1 MNILIVASE
10 AHPFIKTGGLGD
22 VIGALPVALRELGA
36 DVRVVIPNY
45 RDIKKEIKEELKYID
60 NFTVNV
66 GWRNQYCG
74 ILEYEYDGV
83 KFYLLDNEY
92 YFKRGGLYGY
102 YDDGE
107 KFAFFDRAVLEF
119 IRHIDWIPDIL
130 HCNDWQT
137 GMVPVLLKLEY
148 AKEEKFKN
156 MKTIFSIHNLF
167 FKGMFDPQVLPELF
181 GYDYEA
187 FNNGSLE
194 HYGAVSFLKG
204 GINYSDNVTTVSK
217 SYAEEIKTPEYGEE
231 LDGLLRYRD
240 SVLKGIVNG
249 IDYREYNPE
258 EDNYIYSNY
267 SINEIENK
275 KINKERL
282 QKELELPV
290 NSDVP
295 MIGLVSRLTHQKG
308 CDLII
313 NILEDLLMEDVQVVI
328 LGTGDYMYEE
338 SFKKFQ
344 GRHLDKV
351 SANIRFSNEL
361 AHKIYAAS
369 DMFLMPSLF
378 EPCGLGQLIALR
390 YGSIP
395 IVRETGGLKDTVIP
409 YNEYD
414 ETGNGFG
421 FKNYKFEELLNVIQY
436 ALKIYRN
443 KNKWGNIIRK
453 AMSADNSWEKSAKEY
468 MEIYNELLSNSD
480 KNKFLIELI

>member
-22 VIGALPVALRELGA
+22 VIGALPVALNDLGA

-45 RDIKKEIKEELKYID
+45 RDIKKEIKENLKYID

-74 ILEYEYDGV
+74 ILEYEHEGV

-92 YFKRGGLYGY
+92 YFNRGGLYGY

-119 IRHIDWIPDIL
+119 AKHIDWVPDIL

-148 AKEEKFKN
+148 SKEEKFKN
-156 MKTIFSIHNLF
+156 MKTMFSIHNLF
-167 FKGMFDPQVLPELF
+167 FKGMFDPKVLPELF
-181 GYDYEA
+181 GYDYES
-187 FNNGSLE
+187 FNSGSLE

-204 GINYSDNVTTVSK
+204 GINYADKVTTVSK
-217 SYAEEIKTPEYGEE
+217 SYAEEIKTPEYGEQLE
-231 LDGLLRYRD
+231 GLLRYR
-240 SVLKGIVNG
+240 SSALEGIVNG
-249 IDYREYNPE
+249 IDYKEYNPE
-258 EDNYIYSNY
+258 EDKYIYSTY
-267 SINEIENK
+267 SVNDLENK
-275 KINKERL
+275 KINKEEL
-282 QKELELPV
+282 QKELGLTV
-290 NSDVP
+290 NKDVP

-313 NILEDLLMEDVQVVI
+313 NILEELLKEDIQVVV

-338 SFKKFQ
+338 SFKSFQ
-344 GRHLDKV
+344 GRHPNKI
-351 SANIRFSNEL
+351 SANIKFSNEL

-395 IVRETGGLKDTVIP
+395 IVRETGGLKDTVTP

-421 FKNYKFEELLNVIQY
+421 FKNYRFEELFNITKY

-443 KNKWGNIIRK
+443 KDKWNNIVRQ
-453 AMSADNSWEKSAKEY
+453 AMSSDNSWEKSAKEY
-468 MEIYNELLSNSD
+468 IEIYNQLIINND
-480 KNKFLIELI
+480 NK

>member
-22 VIGALPVALRELGA
+22 VIGALPVALNDLGA

-45 RDIKKEIKEELKYID
+45 RDIKKEIKENLKYID

-74 ILEYEYDGV
+74 ILEYEHEGV
-83 KFYLLDNEY
+83 RFYLLDNEY
-92 YFKRGGLYGY
+92 YFNRGGLYGY

-119 IRHIDWIPDIL
+119 AKHIDWVPDIL

-148 AKEEKFKN
+148 SKEEKFKN
-156 MKTIFSIHNLF
+156 MKTMFSIHNLF
-167 FKGMFDPQVLPELF
+167 FKGMFDPKVLPELF
-181 GYDYEA
+181 GYDYES

-204 GINYSDNVTTVSK
+204 GINYADKVTTVSK
-217 SYAEEIKTPEYGEE
+217 SYAEEIKTPEYGEQLE
-231 LDGLLRYRD
+231 GLLRYR
-240 SVLKGIVNG
+240 SSALEGIVNG
-249 IDYREYNPE
+249 IDYKEYNPE
-258 EDNYIYSNY
+258 EDKYIYSTY
-267 SINEIENK
+267 SVNDLENK
-275 KINKERL
+275 KINKEEL
-282 QKELELPV
+282 QKELGLTV
-290 NSDVP
+290 NKDVP

-313 NILEDLLMEDVQVVI
+313 NILEELLKEDIQVVV

-338 SFKKFQ
+338 SFKSFQ
-344 GRHLDKV
+344 GRHPNKI
-351 SANIRFSNEL
+351 SANIKFSNEL

-395 IVRETGGLKDTVIP
+395 IVRETGGLKDTVTP

-421 FKNYKFEELLNVIQY
+421 FKNYRFEELFNITKY

-443 KNKWGNIIRK
+443 KDKWNNIVRQ
-453 AMSADNSWEKSAKEY
+453 AMSSDNSWEKSAKEY
-468 MEIYNELLSNSD
+468 IEIYNQLIINND
-480 KNKFLIELI
+480 NK

>member
-22 VIGALPVALRELGA
+22 VIGALPVALNDLGA

-45 RDIKKEIKEELKYID
+45 RDIKKEIKENLKYIA

-74 ILEYEYDGV
+74 ILEYEHEGV

-92 YFKRGGLYGY
+92 YFNRGGLYGY

-119 IRHIDWIPDIL
+119 VKHIDWVPDIL

-148 AKEEKFKN
+148 SKEEKFKN
-156 MKTIFSIHNLF
+156 MKTMFSIHNLF
-167 FKGMFDPQVLPELF
+167 FKGMFDPKVLPELF
-181 GYDYEA
+181 GYDYES

-204 GINYSDNVTTVSK
+204 GINYADKVTTVSK
-217 SYAEEIKTPEYGEE
+217 SYAEEIKTPEYGEQLE
-231 LDGLLRYRD
+231 GLLRYRS
-240 SVLKGIVNG
+240 SVLEGIVNG
-249 IDYREYNPE
+249 IDYKEYNPE
-258 EDNYIYSNY
+258 EDKYIYSTY
-267 SINEIENK
+267 SVNDLENK
-275 KINKERL
+275 KINKEEL
-282 QKELELPV
+282 QKELGLTV
-290 NSDVP
+290 NKDVP

-313 NILEDLLMEDVQVVI
+313 NILEELLKEDIQVVV

-338 SFKKFQ
+338 SFKSFQ
-344 GRHLDKV
+344 GRHPNKI
-351 SANIRFSNEL
+351 SANIKFSNEL

-395 IVRETGGLKDTVIP
+395 IVRETGGLKDTVTP

-421 FKNYKFEELLNVIQY
+421 FKNYRFEELLNIIKY
-436 ALKIYRN
+436 ALKIYEN
-443 KNKWGNIIRK
+443 KDKWNNIVRQ

-468 MEIYNELLSNSD
+468 IEIYNKLITNND
-480 KNKFLIELI
+480 NK

>member
-22 VIGALPVALRELGA
+22 VIGALPVALNDLGA

-45 RDIKKEIKEELKYID
+45 RDIKKEIKENLKYID

-74 ILEYEYDGV
+74 ILEYEHEGV

-92 YFKRGGLYGY
+92 YFNRGGLYGY

-119 IRHIDWIPDIL
+119 VKHIDWVPDIL

-148 AKEEKFKN
+148 SKEEKFKN
-156 MKTIFSIHNLF
+156 MKTMFSIHNLF
-167 FKGMFDPQVLPELF
+167 FKGMFDPKVLPELF
-181 GYDYEA
+181 GYDYES

-204 GINYSDNVTTVSK
+204 GINYADKVTTVSK
-217 SYAEEIKTPEYGEE
+217 SYAEEIKTPEYGEQLE
-231 LDGLLRYRD
+231 GLLRYR
-240 SVLKGIVNG
+240 SSALEGIVNG
-249 IDYREYNPE
+249 IDYKEYNPE
-258 EDNYIYSNY
+258 EDKYIYSTY
-267 SINEIENK
+267 SVNDLENK
-275 KINKERL
+275 KINKEEL
-282 QKELELPV
+282 QKELGLTV
-290 NSDVP
+290 NKDVP

-313 NILEDLLMEDVQVVI
+313 NILEELLKEDIQVVV

-338 SFKKFQ
+338 SFKSFQ
-344 GRHLDKV
+344 GRYPNKI
-351 SANIRFSNEL
+351 SANIKFSNEL

-395 IVRETGGLKDTVIP
+395 IVRETGGLKDTVTP

-421 FKNYKFEELLNVIQY
+421 FKNYRFEELLNIIKY
-436 ALKIYRN
+436 ALKIYEN
-443 KNKWGNIIRK
+443 KDKWNNIVRQ

-468 MEIYNELLSNSD
+468 IEIYNKLITNND
-480 KNKFLIELI
+480 NK

>member
-1 MNILIVASE
+1 LNILIVASE

-22 VIGALPVALRELGA
+22 VIGALPVALNDLGA

-45 RDIKKEIKEELKYID
+45 RDIKKEIKENLKYID

-74 ILEYEYDGV
+74 ILEYEHEGV

-92 YFKRGGLYGY
+92 YFNRGGLYGY

-119 IRHIDWIPDIL
+119 VKHIDWVPDIL

-148 AKEEKFKN
+148 SKEEKFKN
-156 MKTIFSIHNLF
+156 MKTMFSIHNLF
-167 FKGMFDPQVLPELF
+167 FKGMFDPKVLPELF
-181 GYDYEA
+181 GYDYES

-204 GINYSDNVTTVSK
+204 GINYADKVTTVSK
-217 SYAEEIKTPEYGEE
+217 SYAEEIKTPEYGEQLE
-231 LDGLLRYRD
+231 GLLRYRS
-240 SVLKGIVNG
+240 SVLEGIVNG
-249 IDYREYNPE
+249 IDYKEYNPE
-258 EDNYIYSNY
+258 EDKYIYSTY
-267 SINEIENK
+267 SVNDLENK
-275 KINKERL
+275 KINKEEL
-282 QKELELPV
+282 QKELGLTV
-290 NSDVP
+290 NKDVP
-295 MIGLVSRLTHQKG
+295 MVGLVSRLTHQKG

-313 NILEDLLMEDVQVVI
+313 NILEELLKEDIQVVV

-338 SFKKFQ
+338 SFKSFQ
-344 GRHLDKV
+344 GRYPNKI
-351 SANIRFSNEL
+351 SANIKFSNEL

-395 IVRETGGLKDTVIP
+395 IVRETGGLKDTVTP

-421 FKNYKFEELLNVIQY
+421 FKNYRFEELLNIIKY
-436 ALKIYRN
+436 ALKIYEN
-443 KNKWGNIIRK
+443 KDKWNNIVRQ

-468 MEIYNELLSNSD
+468 IEIYNKLITNND
-480 KNKFLIELI
+480 NK

>member
-22 VIGALPVALRELGA
+22 VIGALPVALNDLGA

-45 RDIKKEIKEELKYID
+45 RDIKKEIKENLKYID

-74 ILEYEYDGV
+74 ILEYEHEGV

-92 YFKRGGLYGY
+92 YFNRGGLYGY

-119 IRHIDWIPDIL
+119 VKHIDWVPDIL

-148 AKEEKFKN
+148 SKEEKFKN
-156 MKTIFSIHNLF
+156 MKTMFSIHNLF
-167 FKGMFDPQVLPELF
+167 FKGMFDPKVLPELF
-181 GYDYEA
+181 GYDYES

-204 GINYSDNVTTVSK
+204 GINYADKVTTVSK
-217 SYAEEIKTPEYGEE
+217 SYAEEIKTPEYGEQLE
-231 LDGLLRYRD
+231 GLLRYRS
-240 SVLKGIVNG
+240 SVLEGIVNG
-249 IDYREYNPE
+249 IDYKEYNPE
-258 EDNYIYSNY
+258 EDKYIYSTY
-267 SINEIENK
+267 SVNDLENK
-275 KINKERL
+275 KINKEEL
-282 QKELELPV
+282 QKELGLTV
-290 NSDVP
+290 NKDVP

-308 CDLII
+308 YDLII
-313 NILEDLLMEDVQVVI
+313 NILEELLKEDIQVVV

-338 SFKKFQ
+338 SFKSFQ
-344 GRHLDKV
+344 GRHPNKI
-351 SANIRFSNEL
+351 SANIKFSNEL

-395 IVRETGGLKDTVIP
+395 IVRETGGLKDTVTP

-421 FKNYKFEELLNVIQY
+421 FKNYRFEELLNIIKY
-436 ALKIYRN
+436 ALKIYEN
-443 KNKWGNIIRK
+443 KDKWNNIVRQ

-468 MEIYNELLSNSD
+468 IEIYNKLITNND
-480 KNKFLIELI
+480 NK